1 MDDELNLSNSP
12 DDAAS
17 DPPAEAIELV
27 YDEGDSPGDTDVS
40 PSDDGGL
47 AATADSDD
55 DHDEDSDDP
64 DDTDVELI
72 RQRAQELEEQN
83 RELLAERQRV
93 IRAQQ
98 DQQHRARFAR
108 IDSDYEQA
116 QIRIEREAE
125 DAPDPAKFVRVNMA
139 RLNDWR
145 QAERDKLHQEEVGKL
160 RNAYAMA
167 SQPNF
172 ARQVGQVYK
181 LTPAEI
187 DELAEIEPRHM
198 ESEAKK
204 IVARRSEMDSLK
216 AQLDQLKREVAA
228 GRAAPAAVTP
238 GTGRGGTRRVKAG
251 SIDHLAAIFANSS
264 R

>member
-1 MDDELNLSNSP
+1 MDDERTLSA
-12 DDAAS
+12 DLDGAAS
-17 DPPAEAIELV
+17 DPPAEEIELV
-27 YDEGDSPGDTDVS
+27 YEDDSPGDTDVS
-40 PSDDGGL
+40 ASDDGEL
-47 AATADSDD
+47 SAAGDSDD
-55 DHDEDSDDP
+55 DHDDDSDDP
-64 DDTDVELI
+64 DETDVALI
-72 RQRAQELEEQN
+72 RQRAKELEEQN

-93 IRAQQ
+93 IRAQAE
-98 DQQHRARFAR
+98 QQHRARFAR

-145 QAERDKLHQEEVGKL
+145 QGERDKLHQEEVGKL
-160 RNAYAMA
+160 RNAYAAA

-181 LTPAEI
+181 LTPKEI
-187 DELAEIEPRHM
+187 DELTEIEPRYM

-204 IVARRSEMDSLK
+204 IVARRSEIDALK
-216 AQLDQLKREVAA
+216 AQLDQMKREIAA

-238 GTGRGGTRRVKAG
+238 GTGRGGSRRVKAG
-251 SIDHLAAIFANSS
+251 SLDHLQAIYANHG